1 MPKEVTDPKKKKF
14 LEKHPILTNEQV
26 KQKQLEAKMAKA
38 KYSQDMKE
46 IEQNLIGYLEISEPL
61 VDPETDKVLC
71 WMRLPTMMLLEDY
84 YKQFG
89 KTTKKYEELSDD
101 EKFDYANRQYVLMSK
116 IISIP
121 EHDAKWWKSHSN
133 LRFLKLF
140 SLKLEQLFDE
150 LEVASENF

>member
-1 MPKEVTDPKKKKF
+1 MPQKVTDPKKLAF
-14 LEKHPILTNEQV
+14 LKKHPILTDEQV
-26 KQKQLEAKMAKA
+26 KQKQLEAKLAKA

-46 IEQNLIGYLEISEPL
+46 LEQNLIGYLETSEPL

-89 KTTKKYEELSDD
+89 KISKSYDEFTEE
-101 EKFDYANRQYVLMSK
+101 EKFEYANRQYVLMSK
-116 IISIP
+116 IISNP
-121 EHDAKWWKSHSN
+121 QHDAEWWKKHSN

-140 SLKLEQLFDE
+140 GLKLEQLFSQM
-150 LEVASENF
+150 EVATANF